1 VHCHYISGMKR
12 ADNIQ
17 VRGTPE
23 ELGAFRDAC
32 ARQGVHV
39 SDVIRDLCKAAIPY
53 MAQHCPTGRWI
64 APLLVPYGAC
74 DKAAGVVQV
83 HNGKGHQRASVVKR
97 KV

>member
-1 VHCHYISGMKR
+1 MKR

-39 SDVIRDLCKAAIPY
+39 SAVIRDLCAAAIPY
-53 MAQHCPTGRWI
+53 MAEHCKPGRWI
-64 APLLVPYGAC
+64 SPSLVPYGAC
-74 DKAAGVVQV
+74 EKAAEVVQV
-83 HNGKGHQRASVVKR
+83 HNGKGHQKASVKKR
-97 KV
+97 G